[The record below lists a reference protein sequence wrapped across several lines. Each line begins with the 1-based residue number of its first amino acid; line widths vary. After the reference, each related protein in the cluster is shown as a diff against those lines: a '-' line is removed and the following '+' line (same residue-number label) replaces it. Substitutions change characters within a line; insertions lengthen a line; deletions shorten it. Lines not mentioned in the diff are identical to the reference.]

1 MDHLVAGDRG
11 DSERLLK
18 RILGA
23 SSSESDD
30 EPHHAY
36 LYDDRRVVEKYMP
49 DLVLDP
55 KTTIPPLD
63 VSSDLTYQLNCFI
76 YALNFILRFEFFTNN
91 AQIIDFMAKMTAR
104 HRERASKI
112 KK

>member
-1 MDHLVAGDRG
+1 MDHLVAGDRD

-55 KTTIPPLD
+55 KITIPPLD

-76 YALNFILRFEFFTNN
+76 YSLNFILRFEFFTNN
-91 AQIIDFMAKMTAR
+91 DQVVNFMAYASNRMK
-104 HRERASKI
+104 ERQR
-112 KK
+112 